1 MKEMHALGHPLLE
14 STVLDRLR
22 DGDDNDSDIWRL
34 FIRNYIGLLP
44 RRIERVRLCLT
55 SADFEG
61 AMDSVLSL
69 RSSSEMVGAERLAAL
84 TGHLQAALRTASEHD
99 VTTALPGMARAHLDD
114 LSRCAIQTK
123 NRLLQVLS

>member
-1 MKEMHALGHPLLE
+1 MKELHALGHPLLD
-14 STVLDRLR
+14 SSVLDRLR
-22 DGDDNDSDIWRL
+22 DGVDNDSDIWRL

-84 TGHLQAALRTASEHD
+84 AGHLQAALRNATEHD
-99 VTTALPGMARAHLDD
+99 ISTTLPGMAPAHLED
-114 LSRCAIQTK
+114 LSRCANQTK